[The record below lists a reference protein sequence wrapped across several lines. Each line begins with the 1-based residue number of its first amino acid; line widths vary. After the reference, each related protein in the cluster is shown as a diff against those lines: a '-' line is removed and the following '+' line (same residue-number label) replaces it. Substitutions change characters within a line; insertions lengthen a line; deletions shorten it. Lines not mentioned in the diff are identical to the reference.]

1 MNDSYSEVGIMDQQ
15 ELNKEN
21 PEQQTPE
28 QQTVPGT
35 PYVER
40 PKGQRVLA
48 WVLAGVV
55 ALGVVLYFC
64 WIAGILK

>member
-1 MNDSYSEVGIMDQQ
+1 MMDQQ

-21 PEQQTPE
+21 PEQKAPEQTPE
-28 QQTVPGT
+28 QQTAQGT

-40 PKGQRVLA
+40 PRSQRILA
-48 WVLAGVV
+48 WTLAGVV
-55 ALGVVLYFC
+55 ALGVVLYLC

>member
-1 MNDSYSEVGIMDQQ
+1 MDQQ

-21 PEQQTPE
+21 PEQQAPE
-28 QQTVPGT
+28 QQENRET

-40 PKGQRVLA
+40 PRSQRILA
-48 WVLAGVV
+48 WALAGVV
-55 ALGVVLYFC
+55 ALGVVLYLC